1 MTINQT
7 TNTSQT
13 NQASQQQTVRM
24 TSQQT
29 NNNKYQSSANNNN
42 VKTNTVTNVSDNQKQ
57 NTISNQIQ
65 DSVNKPV
72 VQSTNT
78 VNNVKDNYNA
88 NYQAEKQQYAIQ
100 QSKPQGAT
108 VAPVSSNQSQTNNAG
123 QSNSNSQSVKQSAQ
137 RTARDSTNVVNA
149 PITDTM
155 PKAVDNDHT
164 PMRNIHTAQG
174 WSNDVQTITKNSDGT
189 YNVYF
194 LHSVDGAANPF
205 GTYGQDWE
213 HVTVSKNWETFTD
226 DGIAINSHGPA
237 GVNDTWKSAWTGSIV
252 GTSGS
257 GQGTLP
263 GIPAGAQI
271 AYFSGLSAA
280 DGSQNIYAA
289 YSTDG
294 GKTFTHALNGGH
306 PVLAWNQAGA
316 SGKKDQERDADVV
329 WFGNKL
335 LMYTAE
341 GDQLGV
347 YQSTDGVH
355 WTKADPNGASKVLPS
370 TFFNGLNWKD
380 NNVPVECPQIRT
392 MASEGSKTIQAVLFY
407 GAKDPNGN
415 PAQTTGTYY
424 IVGTLDK
431 NGLFAAEK
439 GQTAHRLDLGSDYYG
454 ANLTQGQTNLD
465 DPTTALL
472 GLGWVGNWNYT
483 SGGVYNNQNQH
494 SYPADK
500 SQIENHLGSYSTPRV
515 ISLLGNGKDT
525 PYYLVSTLAYPVKVD
540 SAAVY
545 NVQQGKVV
553 GKDSNY
559 GNVYQVASE
568 TDPADQIYTIHYGS
582 DGDTKYE
589 GRIYINIA
597 QGKDHVTFNY
607 DPTNGMMM
615 VSGKAVELDNDQTG
629 NNASQA
635 YSNGTQGNG
644 NGYLVDTG
652 MVDSHENES
661 FKDPLN
667 AITIVC
673 DKTSIELF
681 FPDGRTYTVA
691 RYATDD
697 TQQFS
702 LYGQATSATDRLF
715 LTKKSVDTTDISNQA
730 GSNMSTWC
738 NNTNLF
744 DPAWKYNIKWV
755 DADGT
760 PWGDVGHDS
769 SDEHGPWTDIMGAYR
784 DAAPSH
790 GAEVKNWKVDNV
802 QVINGVPTAN
812 VTATVVMKDGEH
824 PNKPTT
830 GSSTNNSNSSSTN
843 KPAGNSSTNSGSS
856 ANDGSP
862 NVSSKITSYV
872 WNNNVNFVIPTADK
886 NHNITLH
893 VEGTY
898 HDSQTK
904 SSAFTED
911 ANTVYQ
917 NAIKHI
923 PAGFKLDGSEAMHV
937 STQTSVKNG
946 VQTTTANWNIIVKMA
961 TQDTLHVD
969 YVYNG
974 KTVGTYD
981 ETSPL
986 PLDNVLGIANQ
997 HIPSGYKFVKDDVAK
1012 GGSDGH
1018 FTAEVEV
1025 APVSG
1030 NGNTSSNSHADNSS
1044 NSKPAQSGSQG
1055 GSSSTTKPSV
1065 NGSSN
1070 KPSQGSSTP
1079 VTKPSISSNSG
1090 KPAQSGSSSDSQ
1102 SKPSNTLQPDEGT
1115 GTASHP
1121 YYAYHFDIKYV
1132 DPSGKVVGTKAFDG
1146 KASGALPSNLSVA
1159 GMLKDGVPSGYT
1171 ATMGD
1176 CLKAAS
1182 QAKATNNNGVE
1193 DFTFMVPVTT
1203 VKSSAPVTDNKPA
1216 QGSSTGEPSSKPAGN
1231 ITGSTSSKPD
1241 TQPSGNSTSKPTD
1254 TTKPTTGSITSGGSS
1269 AGKPSNSQPT
1279 QSSSANGHSSQQ
1291 PTNNPNNVNHD
1302 QGSTTGNQPATSTG
1316 STTNSKPSGSNTDKP
1331 SGSTGSSN
1339 DSGSSNS
1346 TTNSKPSSSTSA
1358 NEPTSM
1364 TSGSSTTGN
1373 NNGNTVDDSN
1383 GSSSVVNTSPTG
1395 STNTSD
1401 DHQADNSST
1410 ATNGG
1415 TTATTDHVD
1424 AQDKTTSTTATKP
1437 TSSLQSMT
1445 NSATP
1450 TSSTNES
1457 LSGKPTTS
1465 TNDGKGISSSENSV
1479 ATKMSSL
1486 DMTTPNAM
1494 GTAPMASTNSDNYV
1508 APLSGTTATTDHA
1521 TVSSSS
1527 SADTVKPL
1535 QVNTGNVLVQTGEE
1549 DNSLG
1554 LAAGLAATAVVAALV
1569 ADSKDKKSTTRH

>member
-1 MTINQT
+1 
-7 TNTSQT
+7 
-13 NQASQQQTVRM
+13 M

-29 NNNKYQSSANNNN
+29 NDNKYQSPTSNND
-42 VKTNTVTNVSDNQKQ
+42 VKTDTVTNVNGNQKQ
-57 NTISNQIQ
+57 NTASSQVQN
-65 DSVNKPV
+65 SVNKSV
-72 VQSTNT
+72 AQLASTNV
-78 VNNVKDNYNA
+78 VNSVKDNYNA
-88 NYQAEKQQYAIQ
+88 NYQVEKQQYAAQ
-100 QSKPQGAT
+100 QNKAPQAT
-108 VAPVSSNQSQTNNAG
+108 EDSPVSGNQSQTNVSKQTSSNDQSTLNA
-123 QSNSNSQSVKQSAQ
+123 QPAKQLLQ
-137 RTARDSTNVVNA
+137 RTTRDSVNVANA

-174 WSNDVQTITKNSDGT
+174 WSNDVQTITRNNDGT

-205 GTYGQDWE
+205 GTHGQDWE

-237 GVNDTWKSAWTGSIV
+237 GVADTWKSAWTGSIV

-257 GQGTLP
+257 NQGTLP

-306 PVLAWNQAGA
+306 PVLSWNQAGA

-347 YQSTDGVH
+347 YQSADGVH

-392 MASEGSKTIQAVLFY
+392 MASEGSKTTQTVLFY

-454 ANLTQGQTNLD
+454 ANLTQGQDNLD

-515 ISLLGNGKDT
+515 ISLLGNGQDT

-545 NVQQGKVV
+545 NVQQGKIV

-559 GNVYQVASE
+559 GNVYQVVSE

-652 MVDSHENES
+652 MADSHENES
-661 FKDPLN
+661 IKDPLN

-715 LTKKSVDTTDISNQA
+715 LTKKSVDTTDLSKYVSSPYPDLSN
-730 GSNMSTWC
+730 WC
-738 NNTNLF
+738 DVTNLF
-744 DPAWKYNIKWV
+744 DPSWKYNIKWV

-760 PWGDVGHDS
+760 PWGNIGHDAN
-769 SDEHGPWTDIMGAYR
+769 DQQGPWTDIMGAYR
-784 DAAPSH
+784 DTAPSH

-812 VTATVVMKDGEH
+812 VTATVIMKDGEH
-824 PNKPTT
+824 PSKPTT

-843 KPAGNSSTNSGSS
+843 KPTGSSSSTGSSTN
-856 ANDGSP
+856 DG
-862 NVSSKITSYV
+862 SSKITSYA

-886 NHNITLH
+886 DHNITLH

-904 SSAFTED
+904 SSSFTED

-981 ETSPL
+981 ETSSL
-986 PLDNVLGIANQ
+986 PLNNVLGIANQ

-1025 APVSG
+1025 APVSE
-1030 NGNTSSNSHADNSS
+1030 NGNTGSNSHADGGS
-1044 NSKPAQSGSQG
+1044 NNNKPTTQPSQGSGNQPAQGGTSNKPQSGSQG
-1055 GSSSTTKPSV
+1055 GSTPATKPSTSDNKPV
-1065 NGSSN
+1065 TSGNS
-1070 KPSQGSSTP
+1070 KPSQSG
-1079 VTKPSISSNSG
+1079 SNSSSSS
-1090 KPAQSGSSSDSQ
+1090 KPAGNTSG
-1102 SKPSNTLQPDEGT
+1102 TLQPDEGT

-1132 DPSGKVVGTKAFDG
+1132 DPSGKVVGTKTFDG

-1171 ATMGD
+1171 TTTDD

-1193 DFTFMVPVTT
+1193 DFTFLVPVTA
-1203 VKSSAPVTDNKPA
+1203 VKSSGNTPATNNKPA
-1216 QGSSTGEPSSKPAGN
+1216 QGSSSNGPSSSKPNGN
-1231 ITGSTSSKPD
+1231 PSGSTDHKPA
-1241 TQPSGNSTSKPTD
+1241 TQPSGSSTNNPTSG
-1254 TTKPTTGSITSGGSS
+1254 TTSSTGSSTDDKPAGVQNGSS
-1269 AGKPSNSQPT
+1269 SSNKPAQGSSNDDKPAGS
-1279 QSSSANGHSSQQ
+1279 QSSSNSHSSQQ
-1291 PTNNPNNVNHD
+1291 PADNPNDVNHNS
-1302 QGSTTGNQPATSTG
+1302 GSTT
-1316 STTNSKPSGSNTDKP
+1316 TDKP
-1331 SGSTGSSN
+1331 AQSAGN
-1339 DSGSSNS
+1339 
-1346 TTNSKPSSSTSA
+1346 KPSSSTGDNS
-1358 NEPTSM
+1358 S
-1364 TSGSSTTGN
+1364 SSTGVTA
-1373 NNGNTVDDSN
+1373 D
-1383 GSSSVVNTSPTG
+1383 G
-1395 STNTSD
+1395 STNSESSNS
-1401 DHQADNSST
+1401 ANSST
-1410 ATNGG
+1410 AGNESSSGSTNANNNPLAGSAHSSSSTNSSNSANVANNSTNVGG
-1415 TTATTDHVD
+1415 TTATTDHVTP
-1424 AQDKTTSTTATKP
+1424 ATTTKP
-1437 TSSLQSMT
+1437 TYSSSDVT
-1445 NSATP
+1445 KSATK
-1450 TSSTNES
+1450 TSSTNRQN
-1457 LSGKPTTS
+1457 GS
-1465 TNDGKGISSSENSV
+1465 TNLSDKSMSPTSDNKDVDLNSNPL
-1479 ATKMSSL
+1479 ATKTSSR
-1486 DMTTPNAM
+1486 DMTTSNAT
-1494 GTAPMASTNSDNYV
+1494 GTAPMTSTSNDDHV
-1508 APLSGTTATTDHA
+1508 TPLGGTTATTDHA
-1521 TVSSSS
+1521 IASSSN

-1535 QVNTGNVLVQTGEE
+1535 QVSTGNTLAQTGEE

-1569 ADSKDKKSTTRH
+1569 ADSKDKK

>member
-1 MTINQT
+1 MTINQA
-7 TNTSQT
+7 TNASQTT

-29 NNNKYQSSANNNN
+29 NNNKYQSSANNND
-42 VKTNTVTNVSDNQKQ
+42 VKTNTITNVSNNQKQ

-65 DSVNKPV
+65 NSANKPGT
-72 VQSTNT
+72 QLASTNT

-88 NYQAEKQQYAIQ
+88 NYQAEKQQYTAQ
-100 QSKPQGAT
+100 QNKPQAAT
-108 VAPVSSNQSQTNNAG
+108 VAPVSGNQSQTNNSKQTSITD
-123 QSNSNSQSVKQSAQ
+123 QSNSDFQPAKQSVQ
-137 RTARDSTNVVNA
+137 RTTRDGVNVVNA
-149 PITDTM
+149 PITNTM

-205 GTYGQDWE
+205 GTHGQDWE

-226 DGIAINSHGPA
+226 DGIAINSHGPS
-237 GVNDTWKSAWTGSIV
+237 GVSDTWKSAWTGSIV

-257 GQGTLP
+257 DQETLP

-341 GDQLGV
+341 GNQLGV

-392 MASEGSKTIQAVLFY
+392 MASEDSKTTQAVLFY

-424 IVGTLDK
+424 IIGTLDK

-454 ANLTQGQTNLD
+454 ANLTQGQNNLD
-465 DPTTALL
+465 DPTTSLL

-582 DGDTKYE
+582 DGDTEYE

-652 MVDSHENES
+652 MTNIHENES

-760 PWGDVGHDS
+760 PWGDVGHDG

-802 QVINGVPTAN
+802 QIINGVPTVN
-812 VTATVVMKDGEH
+812 VTATVIMKDGEH
-824 PNKPTT
+824 PSKPTT
-830 GSSTNNSNSSSTN
+830 GSSTNNANSSSTN
-843 KPAGNSSTNSGSS
+843 KPAGNSSTNNKPTSGSPS
-856 ANDGSP
+856 NGSSTNDG
-862 NVSSKITSYV
+862 SSKITSYV
-872 WNNNVNFVIPTADK
+872 WNNNVNFVIPTKDK
-886 NHNITLH
+886 NDNITLH
-893 VEGTY
+893 IEGTY

-904 SSAFTED
+904 SSSFTED

-923 PAGFKLDGSEAMHV
+923 PAGFKLDGSEALHV

-997 HIPSGYKFVKDDVAK
+997 HIPSGYKFVKDDLAK

-1030 NGNTSSNSHADNSS
+1030 NGSNTDSNSHVDSSS
-1044 NSKPAQSGSQG
+1044 NNKPAQSGSQG
-1055 GSSSTTKPSV
+1055 GSTT
-1065 NGSSN
+1065 
-1070 KPSQGSSTP
+1070 KPSQGSS
-1079 VTKPSISSNSG
+1079 SS
-1090 KPAQSGSSSDSQ
+1090 KPAGNTSG
-1102 SKPSNTLQPDEGT
+1102 TLQPDEGT

-1132 DPSGKVVGTKAFDG
+1132 DPSGKVVGTKTFDG
-1146 KASGALPSNLSVA
+1146 KASGALPSNLTVA

-1171 ATMGD
+1171 TTMND

-1193 DFTFMVPVTT
+1193 DFTFMVPVTP
-1203 VKSSAPVTDNKPA
+1203 VKSSGSTPAINDKPA
-1216 QGSSTGEPSSKPAGN
+1216 QGSSSSKPAGN
-1231 ITGSTSSKPD
+1231 TSSSTDSKPA
-1241 TQPSGNSTSKPTD
+1241 TQPSGSSTNKPTNG
-1254 TTKPTTGSITSGGSS
+1254 TTSSTGSSTDDKPVGTQNGSS
-1269 AGKPSNSQPT
+1269 SSNKPVQGSSNDDKPAGSP
-1279 QSSSANGHSSQQ
+1279 SSSADKPLTGSSSNHSSQQ
-1291 PTNNPNNVNHD
+1291 PADNPNDVNHD
-1302 QGSTTGNQPATSTG
+1302 SGSITSDKPAQSDNKPSSSTDDNSSSSTG
-1316 STTNSKPSGSNTDKP
+1316 ATADGSTNSKPS
-1331 SGSTGSSN
+1331 
-1339 DSGSSNS
+1339 NS
-1346 TTNSKPSSSTSA
+1346 ANSSTA
-1358 NEPTSM
+1358 
-1364 TSGSSTTGN
+1364 
-1373 NNGNTVDDSN
+1373 DN
-1383 GSSSVVNTSPTG
+1383 GSSSVSTNDNNNSSAGSAHSSSSTGSPSSANGSSSSNVANG
-1395 STNTSD
+1395 STNVD
-1401 DHQADNSST
+1401 
-1410 ATNGG
+1410 G
-1415 TTATTDHVD
+1415 TTATTDRVTP
-1424 AQDKTTSTTATKP
+1424 ATTTKP
-1437 TSSLQSMT
+1437 TSDSQGAT

-1450 TSSTNES
+1450 TTSTNDS
-1457 LSGKPTTS
+1457 LSGKS
-1465 TNDGKGISSSENSV
+1465 
-1479 ATKMSSL
+1479 MSS
-1486 DMTTPNAM
+1486 T
-1494 GTAPMASTNSDNYV
+1494 SDDKNDDNHV
-1508 APLSGTTATTDHA
+1508 APLGGTIATTDHA
-1521 TVSSSS
+1521 TVGSSN
-1527 SADTVKPL
+1527 SADMVKPL
-1535 QVNTGNVLVQTGEE
+1535 QVSTGNTLAQTGEE
-1549 DNSLG
+1549 DSSLG
-1554 LAAGLAATAVVAALV
+1554 LAAGLAATAVVAALI
-1569 ADSKDKKSTTRH
+1569 ADGKDKK